1 MMAARLFVQ
10 RWLKTSAD
18 IRHNVEILV
27 GGGVNLLK
35 IISF

>member
-27 GGGVNLLK
+27 GGVNLLK